1 MWQSVSELQKNRG
14 EQSSE
19 YNLTRI
25 NIRGMVYEI
34 AEEHNYKQKY
44 HK

>member
-1 MWQSVSELQKNRG
+1 MWQSVSELRKNGG

-25 NIRGMVYEI
+25 NVRGMVYEI
-34 AEEHNYKQKY
+34 DNYKQKC